1 MRKSYRLNE
10 ADISPP
16 DYWKDTTINT
26 FILPS
31 SKKNGEAGAAF
42 VTTRDVEAVPSAW
55 DTGVPA
61 CV

>member
-16 DYWKDTTINT
+16 DYWKDTTINA

-31 SKKNGEAGAAF
+31 SKKAGEA
-42 VTTRDVEAVPSAW
+42 EA
-55 DTGVPA
+55 TL
-61 CV
+61 